1 VATLVTGGAGYIGAQ
16 TVRALR
22 ERHHDV
28 VVFDDLS
35 RGHPA
40 AVLDARLVA
49 GTIQDASLV
58 TGTIERYGVDALVHL
73 AARKSVGESVE
84 DPGKYFDENVGG
96 TASLLR
102 TAAAA
107 GVRHVVFSS
116 SAAVYG
122 TPEHLP
128 IGEDHPLRPESPYG
142 ESKVLVE
149 RMLPWFERAQG
160 VTALSLRYFNA
171 AGASS
176 DGRIGE
182 DFSFTTNL
190 VPLVMKAALGRGGP
204 LQIFGTDYP
213 TRDGTC
219 VRDYVHVEDLAVA
232 HVLALEHL
240 QRGGSSAVLNLG
252 TGVGATVREVLDAAR
267 RASGVDIPAIDR
279 PRRPGDPAVLV
290 ADMTRAQEV
299 LGWEPVRR
307 LDDIVASAWAW
318 HSAHPHGYGKEV
330 VRNPSHS

>member
-1 VATLVTGGAGYIGAQ
+1 
-16 TVRALR
+16 VR
-22 ERHHDV
+22 
-28 VVFDDLS
+28 
-35 RGHPA
+35 
-40 AVLDARLVA
+40 
-49 GTIQDASLV
+49 Q
-58 TGTIERYGVDALVHL
+58 TIERYGVDALVHF

-84 DPGKYFDENVGG
+84 DPGRYFAENVGG

-102 TAAAA
+102 TATAA

-122 TPEHLP
+122 TPEHVP
-128 IGEDHPLRPESPYG
+128 IDEDHPLRPESPYG

-149 RMLPWFERAQG
+149 RMLPWFERAHG
-160 VTALSLRYFNA
+160 MTAVSLRYFNA

-176 DGRIGE
+176 DGSIGE
-182 DFSFTTNL
+182 DFSLTTNL
-190 VPLVMKAALGRGGP
+190 VPLVMKAALGRSGP
-204 LQIFGTDYP
+204 LQVFGTDYP

-219 VRDYVHVEDLAVA
+219 VRDYVHVEDLAEA

-240 QRGGSSAVLNLG
+240 QRRGASAVLNLG
-252 TGVGATVREVLDAAR
+252 TGVGATVGEVLDAAR
-267 RASGVDIPAIDR
+267 RASGVDIPAVNR

-290 ADMTRAQEV
+290 AGTTRAREL
-299 LGWEPVRR
+299 LGWEPARR

-318 HSAHPHGYGKEV
+318 HSEHPDGYRQEV